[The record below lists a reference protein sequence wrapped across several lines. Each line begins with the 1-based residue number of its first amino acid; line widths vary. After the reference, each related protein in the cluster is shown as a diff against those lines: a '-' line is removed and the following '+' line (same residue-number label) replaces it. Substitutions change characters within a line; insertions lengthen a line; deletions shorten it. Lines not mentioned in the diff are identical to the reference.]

1 MLEDLKTMDI
11 AEPLLNK
18 KSSTAQKYPMLQA
31 LAEVAE
37 RSPLELG
44 VTLNIKGLIIT
55 GFIISQ
61 SNYFESLIS
70 GLKDTDQDSEIK
82 DSLLEFLSGLK
93 EKLAAKSEQK
103 NSHEFPRFIHL
114 RNVKIYPSEGRGMP
128 TYGDAL
134 WRGIIDSVDG
144 FSLGE
149 MVPAQFESITASK

>member
-1 MLEDLKTMDI
+1 MLEVLKTMDI
-11 AEPLLNK
+11 AEPPPPK
-18 KSSTAQKYPMLQA
+18 ASSAVQKDPMLQA

-70 GLKDTDQDSEIK
+70 GLKSTDQDSEIK

-93 EKLAAKSEQK
+93 EKLTAKPKQQS
-103 NSHEFPRFIHL
+103 SHEHPKFIHL

-134 WRGIIDSVDG
+134 WRGLIDSVDG
-144 FSLGE
+144 FALGE
-149 MVPAQFESITASK
+149 MVPAQFENITASK